1 MRKNYDFLSA
11 ITAFDQAS
19 QVLPLGRELVGAS
32 RDELSQLQSR
42 AHGLSMASTVHLGVT
57 ALIDSGSYGAV
68 VELSRHLQPFP
79 LLRHYMLSGL
89 EEGIAA
95 KADTHR
101 GARSFE
107 IGLVKLATGLDHDRE
122 ALCKLK
128 AVLAA
133 NHIALRTEACTTEDA
148 EKFQLV
154 VIQDHAKG
162 DVSAFVVYG
171 QKAEI
176 ELLENLHQKFAT
188 MKHVAYTAAARMT
201 GAAIVGARLG

>member
-1 MRKNYDFLSA
+1 MRKNNDFLSA

-19 QVLPLGRELVGAS
+19 QVLPLGRALVVAT
-32 RDELSQLQSR
+32 RDELHQLQGKPQDRS
-42 AHGLSMASTVHLGVT
+42 LASTVHLGVT
-57 ALIDSGSYGAV
+57 VLIDSGSYAAV
-68 VELSRHLQPFP
+68 VELSRHLQAFP

-122 ALCKLK
+122 ALSKLK

-133 NHIALRTEACTTEDA
+133 NHIALQVKACMTEEG

-154 VIQDHAKG
+154 IIQDHAKG